1 MFTQDL
7 PVRLA
12 VYKFKLE
19 WFKASAR
26 KRFPV
31 EYRYDLGDAV
41 RNHIID
47 LSSCVVLGTE
57 YKDFHQKF
65 HYYDA
70 ACALLATVMD
80 DFNLMNDLCI
90 IDNEHK
96 AKWDVMLVDIK
107 GQLHSLRDSLY
118 NKIKKGQI
126 ASDSSDAEVT
136 L

>member
-12 VYKFKLE
+12 VYKFKLK

-31 EYRYDLGDAV
+31 EYRYDLGDTV

-47 LSSCVVLGTE
+47 LLSCVVLGTE
-57 YKDFHQKF
+57 YKDLREKVR
-65 HYYDA
+65 YYDA
-70 ACALLATVMD
+70 ACALLANVMD

-90 IDNEHK
+90 IDNDHK

-107 GQLHSLRDSLY
+107 GQLHSLRDSLC